1 MALNNKKQ
9 ASQNAQTN
17 QKHKSSKVDARQDA
31 EIAEL
36 TTDLQRLRADFENY
50 RKRVDVEK
58 QQARDS
64 GKTVT
69 VMQLLPVIDT
79 IERAI
84 AHRPADLEGNKWA
97 EGVMSITKQLTKQLE
112 SIGVKRIDAK
122 PGQAFNPDIH
132 EAVQFD
138 EDSEG
143 DKEVIAEELQAGY
156 LIDGNPVRPAM
167 VKVTRK

>member
-1 MALNNKKQ
+1 MADKSKPKTNK
-9 ASQNAQTN
+9 T
-17 QKHKSSKVDARQDA
+17 DDRQDA
-31 EIAEL
+31 EISEL

-58 QQARDS
+58 QQARSS
-64 GKTVT
+64 GKAGTI
-69 VMQLLPVIDT
+69 MQLLPVIDT

-97 EGVMSITKQLTKQLE
+97 DGVMSVTKQLTKQLE
-112 SIGVKRIDAK
+112 AIGVKRIDAK
-122 PGQAFNPDIH
+122 PGQVFNPGIH

-143 DKEVIAEELQAGY
+143 DKEVVAEELQAGY
-156 LIDGNPVRPAM
+156 LLDGSPVRHAM